1 MKFKAF
7 GVSFDVSVPFSVI
20 IAFLLIT
27 DKTGLMTVSLVA
39 IILHDLGHSI
49 ALKIQGCAPLS
60 VKFCSSGVL
69 ISGTRYC
76 TIRENAIIA
85 FSGPFSNFIFTL
97 LFYCLWQVTDIY
109 YLLCFAAVQFIV
121 GFVNLF
127 PVKGLDGGTL
137 FVCFL
142 KLFPKVNVNLVFG
155 IVSFLTACAMTVLGA
170 AVVVKNVSNPSLLL
184 LGIYLIIL
192 NIMKS

>member
-1 MKFKAF
+1 MKFKAL
-7 GVSFDVSVPFSVI
+7 GISFNISVPFAVI

-39 IILHDLGHSI
+39 VFLHELGHFI
-49 ALKIQGCAPLS
+49 AMKIQGCAPLS
-60 VKFCSSGVL
+60 VDFCSAGVL

-76 TIRENAIIA
+76 TIKENAVIA
-85 FSGPFSNFIFTL
+85 FSGPLSNFIFTL
-97 LFYCLWQVTDIY
+97 LFYCMWLITDVY
-109 YLLCFAAVQFIV
+109 CFLVFAAVQFIL

-137 FVCFL
+137 FICFL
-142 KLFPKVNVNLVFG
+142 KLFPKVNVKLVFG
-155 IVSFLTACAMTVLGA
+155 FVSNFTACVITILGA
-170 AVVVKNVSNPSLLL
+170 AIAVKNVSNPSLLL